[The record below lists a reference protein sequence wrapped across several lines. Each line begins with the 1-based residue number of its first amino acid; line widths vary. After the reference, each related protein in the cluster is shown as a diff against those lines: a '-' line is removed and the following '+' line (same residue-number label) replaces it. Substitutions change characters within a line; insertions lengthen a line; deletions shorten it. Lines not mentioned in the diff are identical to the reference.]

1 MKIKNR
7 EEIVQELAQIMM
19 QSDIECRPYQT
30 DVYMYI
36 DRETSE
42 AHLDTFTNAGGN
54 SWLNDDHLTVWIDR
68 QHLENHLDYFETIE
82 EIADALDM
90 TSDELRVMAVQTLYA
105 PEDGMTFADMTWS
118 DVYQMI
124 RQTDE
129 LNDKLREAYAEAIR
143 DHEPE
148 YIEQAED
155 ALKQLEDYMEEEENL
170 RKEFEV

>member
-1 MKIKNR
+1 MEIKNR

-36 DRETSE
+36 DQETRE
-42 AHLDTFTNAGGN
+42 ARLDKFTNVGGN

-90 TSDELRVMAVQTLYA
+90 TPDELRVMAVQTLYA
-105 PEDGMTFADMTWS
+105 PDDRMTFADMTWS

-129 LNDKLREAYAEAIR
+129 VNDKLREAYAEAIR

-155 ALKQLEDYMEEEENL
+155 ALKQLEDYIEEEEAL
-170 RKEFEV
+170 RREWEA